1 MLSRRQAI
9 VFAVG
14 SMFLTVLVLNAREV
28 LPGTINCSEG
38 QLTVDGQAV
47 AANNSGTAVL
57 NPGQTLQTG
66 QGRAELLLTPGV
78 YVRLGENSAL
88 KMDSLS
94 ASQVKVELM
103 RGEAVVEVDQVDKN
117 RRLDLIDKGAD
128 AHLDR
133 SGVYLFNA
141 SDPAIAVYNG
151 KVRVEDDRRG
161 IELGRGQELSLNDA
175 ALKPQKFDRA
185 GTDAVYAWSGKRAG
199 YASQVSEWTGEA
211 LLGLDGRPQY
221 AEGWYWSP
229 WFNSWAFIPMKGHV
243 LTPFGYG
250 LYAPHVPHFSPPVF
264 GDFRN

>member
-1 MLSRRQAI
+1 
-9 VFAVG
+9 
-14 SMFLTVLVLNAREV
+14 
-28 LPGTINCSEG
+28 
-38 QLTVDGQAV
+38 
-47 AANNSGTAVL
+47 VL

-161 IELGRGQELSLNDA
+161 IELGRGQELRLNDA

-211 LLGLDGRPQY
+211 LLGLEPLVQLVGLHPD
-221 AEGWYWSP
+221 EGTRADAVWLRLVCT
-229 WFNSWAFIPMKGHV
+229 AC
-243 LTPFGYG
+243 TPFFAAGFWGFPKLNWPGQTRHRPHG
-250 LYAPHVPHFSPPVF
+250 LSAHGTGSISASLLQQPSPGEHLLSPLQQL
-264 GDFRN
+264 RRP